1 MFILIFEFMERLLV
15 ILKLICIDDRERERE
30 SLINVYVF
38 CCNIFVCICNINDI
52 IWCFV
57 RYFGIFKNVM
67 KNLYYEFVK

>member
-52 IWCFV
+52 I
-57 RYFGIFKNVM
+57 
-67 KNLYYEFVK
+67 